1 MSASGFPRHSNL
13 ERLCALNDH
22 RVLDPLHGPVLKRDD
37 AHCPTIF
44 LVGCLEVGGNLETM
58 LNQGGIV
65 FDGGGAQVA
74 QTERRARR

>member
-1 MSASGFPRHSNL
+1 MGSVKNSHIGASAYTIK
-13 ERLCALNDH
+13 D
-22 RVLDPLHGPVLKRDD
+22 GPVLKRDD

-44 LVGCLEVGGNLETM
+44 LVGCLEVGGNLEAM